1 MINSK
6 REMRAPGDESAASS
20 SSPKKRLNFFQFKN
34 YTKKKLL
41 FVCTI
46 VIESSKRTK
55 SCKYYCIQ
63 NTFLLSTT
71 KVSSL

>member
-46 VIESSKRTK
+46 VIEKQHKIMQLLLHSEYISTLNYK
-55 SCKYYCIQ
+55 S
-63 NTFLLSTT
+63 
-71 KVSSL
+71 

>member
-34 YTKKKLL
+34 YTKKTVICVYNRNRIIKTHKIMQILL
-41 FVCTI
+41 HSEYISTLNY
-46 VIESSKRTK
+46 K
-55 SCKYYCIQ
+55 S
-63 NTFLLSTT
+63 
-71 KVSSL
+71 